1 MSASSTPLTLV
12 SSAPRERGAFA
23 ATLHALL
30 LDLRP
35 ILTTLRRHKIAAG
48 LIVLEV
54 ALTCTIVTNALHLI
68 QTRVDALGADSGMA
82 EAGMAV
88 LQVRYSKALPPERGA
103 GVAAED
109 MARLRALPGILAA
122 TTANQIAYAYN
133 SNNSGVRLQPGP
145 KAERLLVAAQYAG
158 DDHLLA
164 TFGLKLIEGR
174 NFLPE
179 EVLDANKVF
188 SVEEPRIG
196 QVILSKATADKLFP
210 GRSALGQ
217 SIYVFGDAPS
227 VVIGVVE
234 KLSHP
239 FVSRGRGDGGANSDE
254 YTSIIFPLRG
264 AGFYVIRTDPAQLAA
279 QIKAATAALE
289 AADTGRVVTQSNP
302 LAEMRAKFYAQD
314 RAMAWLMGGVCVALL
329 LVTAMGIVGLA
340 SFWVQQRTR
349 MIGTR
354 RALGA
359 TEGQIRRYFQLEN
372 LLLTTTG
379 IVIGLAG
386 AVALSQL
393 LMQSY
398 EVPRLPWG
406 YLPAGAVSL
415 WLLGQV
421 AVWVPARRAARLS
434 PVAALRS

>member
-1 MSASSTPLTLV
+1 MLM
-12 SSAPRERGAFA
+12 
-23 ATLHALL
+23 
-30 LDLRP
+30 DLMP
-35 ILTTLRRHKIAAG
+35 ILSTLRRHRIAAG

-68 QTRVDALGADSGMA
+68 QTRVEALNTDSGMV
-82 EAGMAV
+82 EPEIAV
-88 LQVRYSKALPPERGA
+88 LNLRGSKPQLPERTA
-103 GVAAED
+103 SIVAQD
-109 MARLRALPGILAA
+109 LVQLRALPGIKAA
-122 TTANQIAYAYN
+122 TVANQIAYGNN
-133 SNNSGVRLQPGP
+133 SNNSGVSLEPDS
-145 KAERLLVAAQYAG
+145 KAPRIGAAQYMA
-158 DDHLLA
+158 DDQMLP
-164 TFGLKLIEGR
+164 TFGLKLLEGR
-174 NFLPE
+174 NFTAD
-179 EVLDANKVF
+179 EVLDNFQVF
-188 SVEEPRIG
+188 SVSEPKIG
-196 QVILSKATADKLFP
+196 QLIVNKLLADKLFP
-210 GRSALGQ
+210 GSSALGKKVY
-217 SIYVFGDAPS
+217 IFGSSPS
-227 VVIGVVE
+227 TIVGVVE
-234 KLSHP
+234 TLTHTQLH
-239 FVSRGRGDGGANSDE
+239 RARGDGDGAAMILPVRGGGS
-254 YTSIIFPLRG
+254 YILRTEPG
-264 AGFYVIRTDPAQLAA
+264 QLDA
-279 QIKAATAALE
+279 QIKAATAVLE
-289 AADTGRVVTQSNP
+289 AGDQGRVVTQARP
-302 LAEMRAKFYAQD
+302 LTEMRAEFYAQD

-379 IVIGLAG
+379 IAIGLAG

-398 EVPRLPWG
+398 EVPRLPWA
-406 YLPAGAVSL
+406 YLPVGAVAL

>member
-1 MSASSTPLTLV
+1 MSSSSSSTLTLGSSASRS
-12 SSAPRERGAFA
+12 RGGLGA
-23 ATLHALL
+23 ALHVLL

-35 ILTTLRRHKIAAG
+35 ILSTLRRHRIAAG

-68 QTRVDALGADSGMA
+68 QTRVDYLNADSGLA
-82 EAGMAV
+82 ESEMAV
-88 LQVRYSKALPPERGA
+88 LEVRGSKPVPPERGA
-103 GVAAED
+103 GIVAED
-109 MARLRALPGILAA
+109 LVRLRALPGVKAA
-122 TTANQIAYAYN
+122 TVVNQIVYGNN
-133 SNNSGVRLQPGP
+133 SNNSGVALDPDSKSPRVG
-145 KAERLLVAAQYAG
+145 AAQYEG
-158 DDHLLA
+158 DEQMLA
-164 TFGLKLIEGR
+164 TFGLRLVEGR
-174 NFLPE
+174 NFTADE
-179 EVLDANKVF
+179 ILDSQKVF
-188 SVEEPRIG
+188 SQPDAHVG
-196 QVILSKATADKLFP
+196 QVILNKPLADKLFP
-210 GRSALGQ
+210 GRSALGRT
-217 SIYVFGDAPS
+217 IYVFGSAPS
-227 VVIGVVE
+227 TVVGVVDT
-234 KLSHP
+234 LTHP
-239 FVSRGRGDGGANSDE
+239 YLHRARTSGGYSMF
-254 YTSIIFPLRG
+254 FPLRG
-264 AGFYVIRTDPAQLAA
+264 GGSYVVRTDAGRLDA

-289 AADTGRVVTQSNP
+289 AADPNRVVTKAQA
-302 LAEMRAKFYAQD
+302 LLEMRAAFYAQD

-359 TEGQIRRYFQLEN
+359 TEGQILRYFQLEN

-386 AVALSQL
+386 ALGLSHL

-398 EVPRLPWG
+398 ELERLPWV
-406 YLPAGAVSL
+406 YLPAGALSL

>member
-1 MSASSTPLTLV
+1 MSSTLTLA
-12 SSAPRERGAFA
+12 SPASRPAGLGALRA
-23 ATLHALL
+23 ALHLLL

-35 ILTTLRRHKIAAG
+35 ILSTLRRHRIAAG

-68 QTRVDALGADSGMA
+68 QTRVDFLGTGTGLA
-82 EAGMAV
+82 ESEMAV
-88 LQVRYSKALPPERGA
+88 LEVRSSKPIPPERVA
-103 GVAAED
+103 GIVVED
-109 MARLRALPGILAA
+109 MARLRALPGVKSA
-122 TTANQIAYAYN
+122 TSANQIVFGNN
-133 SNNSGVRLQPGP
+133 SNNSGVTLDPDRNSKGL
-145 KAERLLVAAQYAG
+145 RIVAAQYAG
-158 DDHLLA
+158 DEQLLP

-174 NFLPE
+174 NFSAD
-179 EVLDANKVF
+179 EVLDGNKVF
-188 SVEEPRIG
+188 SEAEPHVG
-196 QVILSKATADKLFP
+196 QVIINKAMADKLFP
-210 GRSALGQ
+210 GASALGK
-217 SIYVFGDAPS
+217 SIYVFGTSPS

-234 KLSHP
+234 TLTHP
-239 FVSRGRGDGGANSDE
+239 YLQRARSDGGYSML
-254 YTSIIFPLRG
+254 FPLRASG
-264 AGFYVIRTDPAQLAA
+264 SYVLRTEPSQVER
-279 QIKAATAALE
+279 QIKAATASIE
-289 AADTGRVVTQSNP
+289 AADPNRVVTRARS
-302 LAEMRAKFYAQD
+302 LTEMRNAFFAQD

-359 TEGQIRRYFQLEN
+359 TEGQILRYFQLEN

-379 IVIGLAG
+379 IVIGLGG
-386 AVALSQL
+386 ALGLSQL

-398 EVPRLPWG
+398 ELPRLPWI
-406 YLPAGAVSL
+406 YLPAGALSL

>member
-1 MSASSTPLTLV
+1 MTNFFT
-12 SSAPRERGAFA
+12 
-23 ATLHALL
+23 
-30 LDLRP
+30 DLRP

-68 QTRVDALGADSGMA
+68 QQRIEDLSADSGMR
-82 EAGMAV
+82 EPGMA
-88 LQVRYSKALPPERGA
+88 LLEVRYSKAVPSEQKA
-103 GVAAED
+103 AVVAAD
-109 MARLRALPGILAA
+109 MARLRAVPGIQAA
-122 TTANQIAYAYN
+122 TSVNQVAYAYN
-133 SNNSGVRLQPGP
+133 NSNSGVRLEPGP
-145 KAERLLVAAQYAG
+145 KARQLFVAANYIG
-158 DDHLLA
+158 DEHLLA
-164 TFGLKLIEGR
+164 TFGLQLVEGR

-179 EVLDANKVF
+179 EVLDAEQV
-188 SVEEPRIG
+188 VRQADPRVD
-196 QVILSKATADKLFP
+196 QVIISKATADRLFP

-217 SIYVFGDAPS
+217 TLYALGDAPS
-227 VVIGVVE
+227 VVVGVV
-234 KLSHP
+234 KALSHP
-239 FVSRGRGDGGANSDE
+239 FVNRARIDGGGEQASLIFPMRWTGYYVVRGDPAHLD
-254 YTSIIFPLRG
+254 
-264 AGFYVIRTDPAQLAA
+264 AQLQAA
-279 QIKAATAALE
+279 KAALE
-289 AADTGRVVTQSNP
+289 SVDPTNRVVTWASP
-302 LAEMRAKFYAQD
+302 LHEMRSNFYRQD
-314 RAMAWLMGGVCVALL
+314 RFMAWLMGGVCVALL
-329 LVTAMGIVGLA
+329 LVTAVGIVGLA

-359 TEGQIRRYFQLEN
+359 TEGQIRRYFQVEN

-379 IVIGLAG
+379 VVIGIVG

-398 EVPRLPWG
+398 ELPRLPWA
-406 YLPAGAVSL
+406 YLPAGAVAL